1 MAKEWNGNNLNLDL
15 SLPALFKI
23 VVAVHCITKSKN
35 SPVTKLDVFF
45 LVLSFPTSVLC
56 VNKEEGIFQ
65 ILCVAKEYDYNFHK

>member
-23 VVAVHCITKSKN
+23 VVTVHCITKSKN
-35 SPVTKLDVFF
+35 SPVTKLFF

-65 ILCVAKEYDYNFHK
+65 ILCVAKEYDYNFHN